1 MNPSEIITLVVAYVS
16 AIIGALLVGLVIAL
30 IEEWL
35 ETRRLRK
42 FAKSTNLKA
51 RPRWFKSGPS
61 DL

>member
-1 MNPSEIITLVVAYVS
+1 MNTTEIITLVVAYVS
-16 AIIGALLVGLVIAL
+16 AITGALLVGFAIAT
-30 IEEWL
+30 IEGWL